1 MLWYS
6 LVYFFFLHWNN
17 TKKQRKKAKS
27 DMIPHRTPRTDQAK
41 LLAPSN
47 LYLVAHPLEKITEIN
62 RFLYPWMSILHLS
75 TGILDHSS
83 FANCS
88 RSLTF
93 EGCLLPTAVLRSYV
107 ITVCLHARKAC
118 SLTTKQSRALDTTV
132 SNRRDS
138 CATWDY
144 FISNSK
150 NETK

>member
-1 MLWYS
+1 
-6 LVYFFFLHWNN
+6 
-17 TKKQRKKAKS
+17 
-27 DMIPHRTPRTDQAK
+27 
-41 LLAPSN
+41 
-47 LYLVAHPLEKITEIN
+47 
-62 RFLYPWMSILHLS
+62 MSVLQLS

-83 FANCS
+83 FADCS

-118 SLTTKQSRALDTTV
+118 SLTTKQSRALATTV

-138 CATWDY
+138 CATRVY

-150 NETK
+150 NEMIAFGGSFSYLATLGRRSTNDSSLYSQSSRMKVERKGDTLSKTCKDVITSL